1 MSKSRRSVS
10 EVKSKK
16 RGAAT
21 VSRFIIYFIVAFCL
35 YRLILLLGERVHV
48 MIYYVGVTAYITA
61 IAVLFCIYYAKN
73 GYTFRSGRI
82 TEGDLSDVMT
92 KVEKAEYIAR
102 REANAVAARH
112 IMLIITV
119 MVITVLVSYAELLFY
134 DLFAPFIK

>member
-1 MSKSRRSVS
+1 MSKSRRAVS

-35 YRLILLLGERVHV
+35 YRLILLLGERAHV

-82 TEGDLSDVMT
+82 TEDDLADVMT
-92 KVEKAEYIAR
+92 TEEKAEYIAR
-102 REANAVAARH
+102 REANAGVARH

-119 MVITVLVSYAELLFY
+119 MVITVLVNYAELLFY
-134 DLFAPFIK
+134 DLFASLIK